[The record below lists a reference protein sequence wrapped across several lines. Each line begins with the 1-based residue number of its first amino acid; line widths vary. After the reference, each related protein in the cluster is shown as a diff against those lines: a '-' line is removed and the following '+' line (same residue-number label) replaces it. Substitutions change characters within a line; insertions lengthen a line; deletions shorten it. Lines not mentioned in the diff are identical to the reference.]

1 MIHIIM
7 VSTKRVKLNI
17 DMDIDILIDLLANKD
32 KIRIIVVI
40 KSISKGLYEEGISF
54 HIKKFKFHV

>member
-1 MIHIIM
+1 
-7 VSTKRVKLNI
+7 
-17 DMDIDILIDLLANKD
+17 MDIDIPTDILANKD